1 MRNSEDTAAKEVAER
16 LHRLHLENSKSKK
29 KLLREPIEIKKK
41 VYLFSASVLKDTF
54 KRV

>member
-29 KLLREPIEIKKK
+29 KTIERT
-41 VYLFSASVLKDTF
+41 D
-54 KRV
+54 